1 MAKKIKT
8 IIKLQ
13 IIGGQANP
21 APPVGTA
28 LGPHGINIG
37 EFTQKFN
44 EATRE
49 QNGTLLPCEITI
61 FEDRSFEFKIK
72 TPPASFLIK
81 KIAGVDKGS
90 GETPKKK
97 VGKIT
102 KKQVEEIA
110 RAKMEDLNAGSL
122 EQAMKIIEGT
132 ARSMGVEVR

>member
-81 KIAGVDKGS
+81 KVAGVDKGS
-90 GETPKKK
+90 GETPNKK